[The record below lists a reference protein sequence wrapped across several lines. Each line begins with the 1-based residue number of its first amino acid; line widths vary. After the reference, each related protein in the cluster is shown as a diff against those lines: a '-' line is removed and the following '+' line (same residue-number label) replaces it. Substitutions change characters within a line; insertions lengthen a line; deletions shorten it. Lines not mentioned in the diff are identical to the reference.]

1 MPDLLDNRKIGAN
14 VKKTGTIVLDNG
26 KYYFEV
32 EAAPGRKE
40 RVAFGPLV
48 KQAELKN
55 LVGKKGEA
63 IMAFNGTDL
72 KTSLAAV
79 SIVGFKCYMILCY
92 VVPVFKKYFDQLPA
106 DTILGFDMESKAN
119 FIDSM
124 VTLKAFPVETA
135 TAMKVAINAHR
146 QV

>member
-1 MPDLLDNRKIGAN
+1 MTDLKSNAN
-14 VKKTGTIVLDNG
+14 VKKTGTVVLENG

-32 EAAPGRKE
+32 EVAPRKKE
-40 RVAFGPLV
+40 RVVFGPLV
-48 KQAELKN
+48 NQAQLKN

-63 IMAFNGTDL
+63 IMAYNGTDL

-79 SIVGFKCYMILCY
+79 SIVGVVKCYMILCY
-92 VVPVFKKYFDQLPA
+92 VVPVFKKYYDQLPV
-106 DTILGFDMESKAN
+106 DTILGFDMDSKVN

-124 VTLKAFPVETA
+124 AAIKAFPVETA
-135 TAMKVAINAHR
+135 AAMKVAINANR